1 MSISNENTLRI
12 AIEAVA
18 AACSVTRA
26 AQQAREA
33 FGSLTKDDR
42 SPVTVAD
49 YAAQAIVAMT
59 LQERLPDPRE
69 HALIGEEDSGD
80 LSSEEASLTR
90 EGVLRLVKT
99 YRPSADENAVLAAI
113 DSGGHDGSGDS
124 YWTLDPVDGT
134 KGFLRGQQFAIALA
148 KIENGE
154 VQLGVMGC
162 PGLPVDQATA
172 LDVPDPGGVIYA
184 AMKGRGAWEFA
195 GCDPDAEP
203 MRISCDTWNASR
215 PLRYCGSVEKA
226 HGSVSDAARLIE
238 SLGGGERV
246 AVDSQCKYA
255 IVARGQS
262 DAYLRMPKNA
272 EYVEKIWD
280 HGAGSIIAA
289 EAGAVVSDIHGKSLD
304 FGHGGLLKAN
314 SGVIV
319 AVPGLHEQLI
329 SGIRELGLGPAS
341 EGDN

>member
-1 MSISNENTLRI
+1 MSIPRDNLLHI
-12 AIEAVA
+12 ALEAVA
-18 AACSVTRA
+18 AACAVTRS

-59 LQERLPDPRE
+59 LQERLQDPVQ
-69 HALIGEEDSGD
+69 HALVGEEDSGD
-80 LSSEEASLTR
+80 LRSDEARLTR
-90 EGVLRLVKT
+90 EGIIRLVRT
-99 YRPSADENAVLAAI
+99 FRPNADEAQILAAI
-113 DSGGHDGSGDS
+113 DSGGHDGTGDG

-148 KIENGE
+148 KIEQGK
-154 VQLGVMGC
+154 VRLGVMGC
-162 PGLPVDQATA
+162 PGLPVDQATPM
-172 LDVPDPGGVIYA
+172 DVPDPDGVIYA
-184 AMKGRGAWEFA
+184 AVEGQGAWEYA
-195 GCDPDAEP
+195 QCDPNTEP
-203 MRISCDTWNASR
+203 MRISCDTWSRNR

-226 HGSVSDAARLIE
+226 HGSLSDAAKLIE
-238 SLGGGERV
+238 SLGGGTRV

-255 IVARGQS
+255 LVARGQA

-280 HGAGSIIAA
+280 HGAGSIIAT
-289 EAGAVVSDIHGKSLD
+289 ESGAVVSDIHGHSLD
-304 FGHGGLLKAN
+304 FGHGCLLKAN

-319 AVPGLHEQLI
+319 AVPDLHEQLI
-329 SGIRELGLGPAS
+329 NGIRDLRLGPAATA
-341 EGDN
+341 EH

>member
-1 MSISNENTLRI
+1 MSISNENTLQI

-18 AACSVTRA
+18 AACSVTRS

-80 LSSEEASLTR
+80 LSSDEAQLTR

-99 YRPSADENAVLAAI
+99 YRPAADEAAVLAAI
-113 DSGGHDGSGDS
+113 DSGSHDGSGGS

-148 KIENGE
+148 KIEDGE

-184 AMKGRGAWEFA
+184 AIKGRGAWEFA
-195 GCDPDAEP
+195 GCDPNIEP
-203 MRISCDTWNASR
+203 MRISCDSWNPDR

-226 HGSVSDAARLIE
+226 HGSVSDASRLID
-238 SLGGGERV
+238 SLGGGQRV
-246 AVDSQCKYA
+246 AEFVRIIPIAGTQPMLEDSK
-255 IVARGQS
+255 
-262 DAYLRMPKNA
+262 
-272 EYVEKIWD
+272 
-280 HGAGSIIAA
+280 
-289 EAGAVVSDIHGKSLD
+289 
-304 FGHGGLLKAN
+304 GG
-314 SGVIV
+314 
-319 AVPGLHEQLI
+319 E
-329 SGIRELGLGPAS
+329 EL
-341 EGDN
+341 NMR